1 MSLKPQLVQ
10 DLQYVISLLFHSL
23 SMGNISK
30 ITTKFSGLSLWITSV
45 PLGGSIFVE
54 WIASFVKRITVWSL
68 QEARTEAVRLGCKS
82 SLNILTKMKEI
93 A

>member
-1 MSLKPQLVQ
+1 MSVKPQHVQ

-45 PLGGSIFVE
+45 PLGGSILLNGL
-54 WIASFVKRITVWSL
+54 RIRKKDRRL
-68 QEARTEAVRLGCKS
+68 ELARSK
-82 SLNILTKMKEI
+82 N
-93 A
+93 